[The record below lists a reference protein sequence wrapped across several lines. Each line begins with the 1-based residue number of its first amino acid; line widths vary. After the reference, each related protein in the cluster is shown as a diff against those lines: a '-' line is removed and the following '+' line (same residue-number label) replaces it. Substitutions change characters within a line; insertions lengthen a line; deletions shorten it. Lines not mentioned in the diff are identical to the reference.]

1 MTKLLE
7 KAFTEASKLPQHEQ
21 DLLARQLLADL
32 ASERR
37 WSEAFAN
44 SQDQLGKLANEAL
57 AEFDAGE
64 KVRKA
69 RLGI

>member
-7 KAFTEASKLPQHEQ
+7 VAFSEASKLPQSEQ
-21 DLLARQLLADL
+21 DSLARLLLADF

-44 SQDQLGKLANEAL
+44 SQDQLGKLADEAM
-57 AEFDAGE
+57 AEFDAG
-64 KVRKA
+64 KTNP
-69 RLGI
+69 LGEP

>member
-7 KAFTEASKLPQHEQ
+7 QAFTEASKLTQSEQ
-21 DLLARQLLADL
+21 DLLARFLLADL

-44 SQDQLGKLANEAL
+44 SQVQLAGLADEAL
-57 AEFDAGE
+57 AELDAGKTE
-64 KVRKA
+64 P
-69 RLGI
+69 LSEL

>member
-7 KAFTEASKLPQHEQ
+7 QAFTEAAKLPRSEQ
-21 DLLARQLLADL
+21 DLLARQLLAEL

-44 SQDQLGKLANEAL
+44 SQDQLGKLADEAL
-57 AEFDAGE
+57 AEFEAGKKGRRAGFE
-64 KVRKA
+64 
-69 RLGI
+69 I